1 MLCTISY
8 NNINSN
14 ENNWIFPIFFPS
26 HILELY
32 LTYIGTQFITNSEL
46 IILQILFHSKLCGM
60 VVSVQSV
67 SHVQL
72 FVTPCSATC
81 QVSLSLT
88 ISWSL
93 PKFMSTESVILSN
106 HLTLCC
112 PLLLLSSI
120 FPSIR
125 VYPMTWLCMRWP
137 KYWRYYLISYLKK
150 VMVEQVK

>member
-1 MLCTISY
+1 MSY

-14 ENNWIFPIFFPS
+14 ENNWIFPILFSS

-46 IILQILFHSKLCGM
+46 IILQILSHSKLCGM
-60 VVSVQSV
+60 VVSVQSL
-67 SHVQL
+67 SHVQV
-72 FVTPCSATC
+72 FVIPCIATC
-81 QVSLSLT
+81 QISLSLT

-106 HLTLCC
+106 HLILCC

-125 VYPMTWLCMRWP
+125 VFSNDLAFCIRWP

>member
-1 MLCTISY
+1 MSY

-14 ENNWIFPIFFPS
+14 ENNWIFPILFPS

-46 IILQILFHSKLCGM
+46 IILQILSHSKLCGM
-60 VVSVQSV
+60 VVSVQSL
-67 SHVQL
+67 SHAQV
-72 FVTPCSATC
+72 FVTPCIATC
-81 QVSLSLT
+81 QISLSLT

-106 HLTLCC
+106 HLILCC

-125 VYPMTWLCMRWP
+125 VFSNDLAFCITWP

>member
-1 MLCTISY
+1 MSY

-14 ENNWIFPIFFPS
+14 ENNWIFPILFPS

-46 IILQILFHSKLCGM
+46 IILQILSHSKLCGM
-60 VVSVQSV
+60 VVSVQSL
-67 SHVQL
+67 SHVQV
-72 FVTPCSATC
+72 FVTPCIATC

-106 HLTLCC
+106 HLILCC

-125 VYPMTWLCMRWP
+125 VFSNDLGLCIRWP
-137 KYWRYYLISYLKK
+137 KYWRYYLISHLKK